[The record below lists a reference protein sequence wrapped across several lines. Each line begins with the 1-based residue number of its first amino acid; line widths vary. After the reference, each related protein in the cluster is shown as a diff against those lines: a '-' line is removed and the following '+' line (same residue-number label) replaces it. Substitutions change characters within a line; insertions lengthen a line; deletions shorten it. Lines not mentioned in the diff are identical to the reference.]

1 MKFKA
6 IVFDWDG
13 TLFDSISSCWQV
25 YLEVFD
31 EFGITRISLEQFREE
46 FIGDYHAYYLFKGI
60 KEKDLWKVDELWRRL
75 FAKKKV
81 FLLPHVFS
89 TLKQL
94 HEKKVKIA
102 LVSNG
107 DGARIREE
115 LKEHHIHSFFNT
127 IVTSDDVRE
136 FKPSPN
142 GLIIALKRLGVKKSE
157 VLYVGDSEDDV
168 RAGKRAGIKTIGVLS
183 GLHSRER
190 LEKAKPDFLLEKTEN
205 VLELV

>member
-13 TLFDSISSCWQV
+13 TLFDSISSCWEV
-25 YLEVFD
+25 YQEVFD
-31 EFGITRISLEQFREE
+31 EFKIPRIALEQFREE
-46 FIGDYHAYYLFKGI
+46 FIGDYHEYYLFKGI
-60 KEKDLWKVDELWRRL
+60 KENDLRKVDELWRRL
-75 FAKKKV
+75 FSKKKV
-81 FLLPHVFS
+81 SLFSHVHS

-94 HEKKVKIA
+94 HERKVKIA

-115 LKEHHIHSFFNT
+115 LKQHRIFSFFNA
-127 IVTSDDVRE
+127 IVTSDDVKQ

-142 GLIIALKRLGVKKSE
+142 GIIIALKRLGVKKNE

-168 RAGKRAGIKTIGVLS
+168 RAGKRAGIKTAGVLS

-190 LEKAKPDFLLEKTEN
+190 LEKAKPDFILEKTEE
-205 VLELV
+205 VLEIV